1 MPHTFPKRALAQ
13 ITSSTARVSAL
24 ANNCRASTLRSE
36 LKSPN
41 LGSVVVITDLGDHS
55 IKLNP
60 ILQQDPQLQLILT
73 KASIPEGRRSLQGQ
87 TRWYLPSF
95 YLTENGMEETNSGS
109 LLDAHRLLLSS
120 ARANVTSTTNGA

>member
-1 MPHTFPKRALAQ
+1 
-13 ITSSTARVSAL
+13 
-24 ANNCRASTLRSE
+24 
-36 LKSPN
+36 
-41 LGSVVVITDLGDHS
+41 VVVITDLGDHS

>member
-1 MPHTFPKRALAQ
+1 MPRTFPKRALAQ
-13 ITSSTARVSAL
+13 ITSSTAIVSVL
-24 ANNCRASTLRSE
+24 ANNCRASSLRNK

-41 LGSVVVITDLGDHS
+41 LGNVVVITDVGDQGFQ
-55 IKLNP
+55 LP
-60 ILQQDPQLQLILT
+60 PLLQQEPQLILT
-73 KASIPEGRRSLQGQ
+73 TVSIPEVSRSLQGQ

-95 YLTENGMEETNSGS
+95 YLTENGMEENNSGS